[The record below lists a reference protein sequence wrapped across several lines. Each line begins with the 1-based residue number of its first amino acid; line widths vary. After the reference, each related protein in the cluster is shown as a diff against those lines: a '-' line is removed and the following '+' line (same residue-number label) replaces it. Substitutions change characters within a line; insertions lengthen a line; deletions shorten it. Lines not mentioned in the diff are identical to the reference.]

1 MCVESSNA
9 YKMCVSFSV
18 LNGDYAFHSMSDRL
32 VLCPVFYSKFFSINK
47 LYIKMLPVEIDDVL
61 LCFVLWKIL
70 YFRIMFTIDPG
81 VCF

>member
-1 MCVESSNA
+1 M
-9 YKMCVSFSV
+9 F
-18 LNGDYAFHSMSDRL
+18 DRL
-32 VLCPVFYSKFFSINK
+32 VLCPVFCSKFFSINK
-47 LYIKMLPVEIDDVL
+47 LYIKKLPVSVENVL